1 MGAFK
6 FSLKKDAPHQRP
18 WERGRLCAVPA
29 LAPHPVAIG
38 SRGAEGTRKKLRAAA
53 LAFPTAAAPLISP
66 KLCGP
71 PTGLPMSDDR
81 VLVWVWVWSDGE
93 RNDERGQSFFFQL
106 FWAVENKAAI
116 FFAA

>member
-29 LAPHPVAIG
+29 LAPQPQVPKEQ
-38 SRGAEGTRKKLRAAA
+38 RGRAKHLRAAA

-71 PTGLPMSDDR
+71 PTGLPMGI
-81 VLVWVWVWSDGE
+81 LVVAAVIELLGRIE
-93 RNDERGQSFFFQL
+93 PNGPLGACTTTGLQNKPVGQI
-106 FWAVENKAAI
+106 K
-116 FFAA
+116 